1 MKALGKIITVTV
13 IAFVAISL
21 VLHDTAVSRAEE
33 QPLKSIARSNTGFCF
48 DLYSRLKQQKGNLFF
63 SPYSISVALAMTYAG
78 ARGNTRKEMAEV
90 LHFPTDDKEINEG
103 FLLLQKHFKQL
114 EDQGAIQ
121 IHVANAIW
129 CQKGEKILRTFLD
142 TLLHYYDS
150 RPFLVDFRSNTEA
163 ARNRINS
170 WVEKETENRIKNLIP
185 RGALTPFSRLVL
197 TNAIYFKGKWAEEFK
212 EENTKKQKFFTT
224 PGHYVFVPMMYRE
237 ARFRMIRY
245 PTFRVIELPY
255 VGNSLSMLIF
265 LPEKVDGLK
274 TLEKSLNVDTF
285 TKFASALRQSPKMK
299 VRVYIPKFSM
309 TSGFCLSKTLRNLG
323 MKSAFSGADFSGING
338 KKNLFL
344 SSVVHKAFVDVNE
357 EGTEAAAATG
367 VMISMTAA
375 ISRPIPVFRADH
387 PFIFVIQD
395 NYSGS
400 ILFMGRVQNP
410 GN

>member
-1 MKALGKIITVTV
+1 MKHLRKIITVTV
-13 IAFVAISL
+13 IAFMAISS
-21 VLHDTAVSRAEE
+21 VLYDTSVSRAEE
-33 QPLKSIARSNTGFCF
+33 VPLKSITRSNTQFSF

-63 SPYSISVALAMTYAG
+63 SPYSISVALAMTYVG
-78 ARGNTRKEMAEV
+78 TRGNTRKEMAKV
-90 LHFPTDDKEINEG
+90 LHFPSDDKEINEG
-103 FLLLQKHFKQL
+103 FLLLEKHFKQL
-114 EDQGAIQ
+114 EEQGAIQ

-129 CQKGEKILRTFLD
+129 CQKGEKILRTFFD

-185 RGALTPFSRLVL
+185 RGALTPLSRLVL

-212 EENTKKQKFFTT
+212 KENTKKQKFFTT
-224 PGHYVFVPMMYRE
+224 SGHYVFVPMMYRE
-237 ARFRMIRY
+237 ARFKMIRY

-255 VGNSLSMLIF
+255 VGNALSMLIF
-265 LPEKVDGLK
+265 LPEKVDGLQ
-274 TLEKSLNVDTF
+274 TLEKSLNEETF
-285 TKFASALRQSPKMK
+285 TSFARSLRQSPKMK

-309 TSGFCLSKTLRNLG
+309 TSGFRLSKVLRNLG
-323 MKSAFSGADFSGING
+323 MKSAFTGADFSGING

-375 ISRPIPVFRADH
+375 IPRPVPVFRADH
-387 PFIFVIQD
+387 PFMFVIQD

-400 ILFMGRVQNP
+400 ILFMGRLQKP